1 MNIMRKKFLS
11 GLLVAAMVA
20 SMTACGSDPTA
31 NNNSSSDKNSDS
43 GNTIID
49 YSRIFIHTHIIH

>member
-1 MNIMRKKFLS
+1 MRKKFLS

-31 NNNSSSDKNSDS
+31 NN
-43 GNTIID
+43 
-49 YSRIFIHTHIIH
+49 F

>member
-1 MNIMRKKFLS
+1 MRKKFLA

-43 GNTIID
+43 GKKKVGI
-49 YSRIFIHTHIIH
+49 